1 MRPHLVEAN
10 PLVEEARNQVAVKYG
25 PIVYCLESIDIEGG
39 KNIDDVVIPTD
50 IKFTTTDITI
60 DGHRMKMLQGTA
72 MLCEQASWKDTLY
85 RQVQSKNEKVNIA
98 LIPYYAWGNRN
109 KCDMTVW
116 MPLGR

>member
-1 MRPHLVEAN
+1 MVIDAGIIELTTGGEAIKVEY
-10 PLVEEARNQVAVKYG
+10 EEADPAVK
-25 PIVYCLESIDIEGG
+25 PNATINGG
-39 KNIDDVVIPTD
+39 Y

-85 RQVQSKNEKVNIA
+85 RQVQSKNEKVNIS